1 MSHSTR
7 INMVNLVPHQK
18 TTVAQL
24 VGRLHAL
31 IVCSVTVARPL
42 DPLQLQGGEDT

>member
-7 INMVNLVPHQK
+7 INMVNSVPYQK

-24 VGRLHAL
+24 VGRLHTL
-31 IVCSVTVARPL
+31 IVCSVTGARQ
-42 DPLQLQGGEDT
+42 DPLQPQGGEDS